1 MYDDILAIYDDWMK
15 SMMIDLLR
23 IVIHGGNIPSYVII
37 LYFARINLICS
48 MNNMESVEGTKKFSF
63 NAPW

>member
-23 IVIHGGNIPSYVII
+23 IVIHGGNILSYVVIT
-37 LYFARINLICS
+37 LFCWN
-48 MNNMESVEGTKKFSF
+48 
-63 NAPW
+63 

>member
-1 MYDDILAIYDDWMK
+1 MK

-23 IVIHGGNIPSYVII
+23 IVIHGGNILSYVVI
-37 LYFARINLICS
+37 LCFARINLIRS

-63 NAPW
+63 NAP

>member
-1 MYDDILAIYDDWMK
+1 MYDDILTIYDDWMK

-23 IVIHGGNIPSYVII
+23 IVIHGGNILSYVVI
-37 LYFARINLICS
+37 LCFAGINLIRS
-48 MNNMESVEGTKKFSF
+48 MNNMESAEGTKKFSF